1 MSAKIIFKV
10 KDASMKTDC
19 EMYVSVFLKSQGI
32 AQSKRTE
39 IVNNTTNYSW
49 NQEFEFQTQNINSD
63 AIVISVFD
71 HEIVG
76 DKQLCNYEESTS
88 RLLSESLKNFS
99 VDLFRKKKRVGTVN
113 FEISAIANENA
124 QNILEETK
132 DVSTTDSSKKMTIFK
147 VKICEA
153 HKLRKVA
160 KNGICDPSVAIR
172 MKSQDF
178 EQTSET
184 DVAETTRD
192 PIWNEEFEL
201 PSEFP
206 KYDSIL
212 ISLHDN
218 SEIGGDL
225 CEDIEIPASIFTID
239 GPVEVL
245 NERLVYHGKPAGML
259 KLEIQA
265 ISKQ

>member
-1 MSAKIIFKV
+1 MAATVTFKAI
-10 KDASMKTDC
+10 DASMKIDC
-19 EMYVSVFLKSQGI
+19 ELYISVYLKSQGI

-39 IVNNTTNYSW
+39 IVNSSTKYSW
-49 NQEFEFQTQNINSD
+49 NQELEFESQNIRND

-76 DKQLCNYEESTS
+76 DKQLCNNEISTS
-88 RLLSESLKNFS
+88 ELLSESSKTIS
-99 VDLFRKKKRVGTVN
+99 VDLFKKKKRVGTVN
-113 FEISAIANENA
+113 FEIRAIANESN
-124 QNILEETK
+124 QNNSEETK
-132 DVSTTDSSKKMTIFK
+132 DTTSTEPSKKLIIFK

-160 KNGICDPSVAIR
+160 KNAICDPSVAIR

-201 PSEFP
+201 PCEFP

-225 CEDIEIPASIFTID
+225 CEDIEIPASTFTIN

-245 NERLVYHGKPAGML
+245 NERLIYHGKPAGML
-259 KLEIQA
+259 KLEVQA
-265 ISKQ
+265 ITKE

>member
-1 MSAKIIFKV
+1 MAATVIFKAV
-10 KDASMKTDC
+10 NANMKSDC
-19 EMYVSVFLKSQGI
+19 EMFISVYLKSQGI

-39 IVNNTTNYSW
+39 IVNNSTNYSW
-49 NQEFEFQTQNINSD
+49 NQELEFQSQNIHTD

-76 DKQLCNYEESTS
+76 DKQLCNNEVSTS
-88 RLLSESLKNFS
+88 ELLSETSKSNS
-99 VDLFRKKKRVGTVN
+99 VDLFRKKKRVGVVN
-113 FEISAIANENA
+113 YEISAVVNENN
-124 QNILEETK
+124 QNNSNETNK
-132 DVSTTDSSKKMTIFK
+132 ASSAEPTKKITIFK

-160 KNGICDPSVAIR
+160 KNAICEASVAIR

-184 DVAETTRD
+184 DVAEITRD
-192 PIWNEEFEL
+192 PVWNEEFEL

-218 SEIGGDL
+218 SEICGDL
-225 CEDIEIPASIFTID
+225 CEDIEIPASSFTIN

-245 NERLVYHGKPAGML
+245 NERLIYHGKPAGML
-259 KLEIQA
+259 KLEVQA
-265 ISKQ
+265 ITKE